1 MIKTPMTDDESLQ
14 RAIHEEVALH
24 AYNPQWPALFE
35 MERSRLRSLFPQIAA
50 VEHIYKSSSA

>member
-1 MIKTPMTDDESLQ
+1 MTDDESLQ

-35 MERSRLRSLFPQIAA
+35 VERSRLRSLFPQIAA